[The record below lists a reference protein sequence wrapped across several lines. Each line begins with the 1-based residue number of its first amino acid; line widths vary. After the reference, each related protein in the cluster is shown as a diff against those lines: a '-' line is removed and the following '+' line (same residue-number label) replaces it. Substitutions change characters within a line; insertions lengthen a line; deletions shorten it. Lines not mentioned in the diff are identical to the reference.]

1 MIALGV
7 TCLRCWLLLSF
18 SVAMVTTITVD
29 DDSAVD
35 AGACSLPLSREAASI
50 IGVHM
55 NAALQQLQQPF
66 QLLPSC
72 PILSSPSRFS
82 LLASRGGQV
91 VNRDGSLTCGECDDQ
106 FDSAREMDF
115 HLIKR
120 HPHLIHPDLHCLS
133 SACDVLGC
141 PSLPDVSVC
150 TANSIAVIHRRCLH
164 IMHQCFD
171 GDSTAARFMF
181 TEMSRRICSPLR
193 CVDGHRALPELE
205 QTMTSSMS
213 SLAYWFKFVLVSG
226 FVIAFY
232 AFFWLYRR
240 EATIQDDLTR
250 LAVKRRHMQA
260 KLFEKEKL
268 KGY

>member
-1 MIALGV
+1 MIAANV
-7 TCLRCWLLLSF
+7 ASLLLALC
-18 SVAMVTTITVD
+18 VATVTTITVED
-29 DDSAVD
+29 GSAID
-35 AGACSLPLSREAASI
+35 AGACSLPLSRESAAI
-50 IGVHM
+50 IGLHL
-55 NAALQQLQQPF
+55 NAAMQQLQQPF
-66 QLLPSC
+66 ELPESC
-72 PILSSPSRFS
+72 PILPSPSRFS

-91 VNRDGSLTCGECDDQ
+91 VNRDGSLTCTECNDRFQ
-106 FDSAREMDF
+106 SAREMDV
-115 HLIKR
+115 HLITR
-120 HPHLIHPDLHCLS
+120 HSHLIAPDLHCLS

-141 PSLPDVSVC
+141 PSLPDVSLC

-171 GDSTAARFMF
+171 GDSPAARFMF
-181 TEMSRRICSPLR
+181 TEMSRRVCSPLR
-193 CVDGHRALPELE
+193 CVDGHRTLLELE
-205 QTMTSSMS
+205 ETTSSAVA
-213 SLAYWFKFVLVSG
+213 SLAYWFKFALVSG